1 MDSRS
6 SYHQTLKTLQ
16 NELLQMGATVEK
28 QIMGAVESLKNLD
41 EKSALRL
48 IEDDDRIDNWM
59 LDIEDRCLRLVAL
72 QQPMAGDLRTISMAG
87 KIAVDLERIADHAV
101 DIARITKRMIGETLI
116 KPLVDIPLMADQCI
130 VMLRECLLAYS
141 EGNIHRAAALAELD
155 DEVDRLYS
163 KLVNEVTA
171 LMSTDQARNKQLI
184 HLLMVAHYLERVADH
199 ATNIAEG
206 TIFMV
211 TGRRKDL
218 NK

>member
-6 SYHQTLKTLQ
+6 NYHQTLKIMQ
-16 NELLQMGATVEK
+16 DELMRMGTTVET
-28 QIMGAVESLKNLD
+28 QIVKAVESLKNQD
-41 EKSALRL
+41 EKMAAAL
-48 IEDDDRIDNWM
+48 IEGDDAIDDQM
-59 LDIEDRCLRLVAL
+59 LDIEDKCLRLVAL

-101 DIARITKRMIGETLI
+101 DIARITKRMIGEPLI
-116 KPLVDIPLMADQCI
+116 KPLEDIPLMSEWCI
-130 VMLRECLLAYS
+130 KMLRECLYAYS
-141 EGNIHRAAALAELD
+141 TGNIHQAAALAELD

-163 KLVNEVTA
+163 KIVNDITG
-171 LMSTDQARNKQLI
+171 LMSTDPVRNKQLI

-199 ATNIAEG
+199 TTNIAEG